1 MIVLI
6 SIYDFLINSFIFVD
20 LLLPTNSV
28 WVLTIWKTKRKK
40 YKHYAT
46 QKKIYNQQLN
56 IKLTSVLIFKY
67 STIKNNNQ
75 NQLYVSFVYLRM
87 TNCVFRFSNR
97 KKKSLFIFLLNWN
110 CSMQTGWTWDCQ
122 CNLQSKW
129 SCYCV
134 TISLFF
140 FLCQT

>member
-40 YKHYAT
+40 IQNIYAT
-46 QKKIYNQQLN
+46 QKIYNQQLN

-97 KKKSLFIFLLNWN
+97 KKISFLFLLNWN